1 MSDRPNLVLVTIDS
15 LRADHCGFMGYGRD
29 TTPTLDRMANE
40 GLVFK
45 NAVAPGPATP
55 ESMPA
60 VFTGQ
65 YPVERENATGSDL
78 AARRERIS
86 RHMEA
91 RDSLPEMLSRR
102 GYRTAAFTPNPF
114 TSRHFSFDQG
124 FDRFQDFMDESN
136 RSRLYQRV
144 FQGFLAESPA
154 SSMARVLL
162 NLYQREEVFKPWESY
177 YEEAIEWVRSGEE
190 PYFLWVFLMDAH
202 NPYMSSPEYR
212 TQSWW
217 QEFHANFEFW
227 RQSHETP
234 FSPTIHD
241 RLVTAY
247 DDSIRY
253 SDAFLERLLA
263 DLGGD
268 DPVVVVHGDHGE
280 AFGEHGSYGHE
291 PYLYDENVHVPL
303 VLSGL
308 DDRDVPGPVSLRS
321 LPEILRRIVEG
332 LEPVNEDRPFAIT
345 KTRQGGTTGV
355 YGRDWRYIS
364 DGSHSE
370 LYRSQNGSFAE
381 FHDESLLTA
390 CERIVRHQQTCEA
403 EMNLVTAETGA
414 VAGSTN
420 GTLRL

>member
-1 MSDRPNLVLVTIDS
+1 MTDRPNVVLVTVDS
-15 LRADHCGFMGYGRD
+15 LRADHCGFAGYERD
-29 TTPTLDRMANE
+29 TTPTLDRMAE
-40 GLVFK
+40 DGLNFET
-45 NAVAPGPATP
+45 AIAPGPATP

-65 YPVERENATGSDL
+65 YPVEREGTEGSDL
-78 AARRERIS
+78 GARRERIS

-114 TSRHFSFDQG
+114 TSRHFSFDGG

-136 RSRLYQRV
+136 RSALYQRT
-144 FQGFLAESPA
+144 FQGFLEESPV

-177 YEEAIEWVRSGEE
+177 YEEAVEWVRSGEE

-202 NPYMSSPEYR
+202 NPYMSSSEYR

-217 QEFHANFEFW
+217 REFHANFEFW

-234 FSPTIHD
+234 FSPAIHD

-268 DPVVVVHGDHGE
+268 DTVLAVHGDHGE
-280 AFGEHGSYGHE
+280 AFGEHGTYGHE

-321 LPEILRRIVEG
+321 LPGMLCRVADGRD
-332 LEPVNEDRPFAIT
+332 PVPEERPYVVS
-345 KTRQGGTTGV
+345 KTRQGGRTAL
-355 YGRDWRYIS
+355 YGRDWRYVTDGTDDELYQMNGHEPHELN
-364 DGSHSE
+364 DGSLRE
-370 LYRSQNGSFAE
+370 LCLRLVDRTERAAAE
-381 FHDESLLTA
+381 RNDIA
-390 CERIVRHQQTCEA
+390 A
-403 EMNLVTAETGA
+403 A
-414 VAGSTN
+414 AGSAAE
-420 GTLRL
+420 GA

>member
-1 MSDRPNLVLVTIDS
+1 MSDQPNLVLVTVDS

-40 GLVFK
+40 GLVFE
-45 NAVAPGPATP
+45 NAIAPGPATP

-78 AARRERIS
+78 SARRERI
-86 RHMEA
+86 RQHMEA

-136 RSRLYQRV
+136 RSRFYEQV
-144 FQGFLAESPA
+144 FQGFLAESPV

-162 NLYQREEVFKPWESY
+162 NLWQREEVFKPWESY
-177 YEEAIEWVRSGEE
+177 YEEAIEWVRSGEK

-217 QEFHANFEFW
+217 REFHANFEFW

-234 FSPTIHD
+234 FSPSIHD

-247 DDSIRY
+247 DDAVCY
-253 SDAFLERLLA
+253 SDAFLERLLD
-263 DLGGD
+263 DLVDD
-268 DPVVVVHGDHGE
+268 DPVVAVHGDHGE
-280 AFGEHGSYGHE
+280 AFGEHGTYGHE

-303 VLSGL
+303 VFSGL
-308 DDRDVPGPVSLRS
+308 KDQQVTAPVSLRS
-321 LPEILRRIVEG
+321 LPEILCRISDS
-332 LEPVNEDRPFAIT
+332 LEPVNEDRLYAVT
-345 KTRQGGTTGV
+345 KTHQGGMTRGV
-355 YGRDWRYIS
+355 WSGLAVHIRRESRRTVPESERGQHRVARRVASGR
-364 DGSHSE
+364 
-370 LYRSQNGSFAE
+370 L
-381 FHDESLLTA
+381 
-390 CERIVRHQQTCEA
+390 
-403 EMNLVTAETGA
+403 
-414 VAGSTN
+414 
-420 GTLRL
+420 